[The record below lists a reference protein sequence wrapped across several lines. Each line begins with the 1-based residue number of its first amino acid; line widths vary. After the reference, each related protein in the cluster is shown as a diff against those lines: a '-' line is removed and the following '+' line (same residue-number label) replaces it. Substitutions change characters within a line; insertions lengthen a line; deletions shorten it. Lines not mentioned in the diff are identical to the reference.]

1 MSKPYTGDR
10 NLLIGVIIFIFLSA
24 SLFIWSNIERNKN
37 ESTPGI
43 ADFHAGHYKIAI
55 QKLEAYLTQHPCTKD
70 SNTFGQ
76 SSYAE
81 QYLGKAYLNDHQNQK
96 AIDTLNNPCIFDSH
110 NEYWTGVALMD
121 QGKLNE
127 ARTAFRRSQ
136 DMSTGKS
143 DEKWLEAADEK
154 IEEMDY
160 AERHP
165 RK

>member
-10 NLLIGVIIFIFLSA
+10 NLLIGVIIFAVLLAGF
-24 SLFIWSNIERNKN
+24 FTWSNIKRNKD

-55 QKLEAYLTQHPCTKD
+55 QKLDLYLIHHPCAKGY
-70 SNTFGQ
+70 NLGQ
-76 SSYAE
+76 SQVAE